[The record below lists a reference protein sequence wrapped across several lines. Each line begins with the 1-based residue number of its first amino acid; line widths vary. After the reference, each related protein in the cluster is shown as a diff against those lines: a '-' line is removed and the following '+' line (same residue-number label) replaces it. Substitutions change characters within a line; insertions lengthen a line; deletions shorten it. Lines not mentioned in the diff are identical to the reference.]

1 MYFYLRQNAKI
12 TGTLCGHGSWVL
24 SVAFSSDNL
33 HIVSGSSDRTVKV
46 WNKERMKCVHT
57 FYEHQDQVWG
67 VKYNPTATNI
77 VSVSEDRSIN
87 IYEVPAN
94 Q

>member
-1 MYFYLRQNAKI
+1 MS
-12 TGTLCGHGSWVL
+12 GHGSWVL
-24 SVAFSSDNL
+24 NVAFSPDNI
-33 HIVSGSSDRTVKV
+33 HFVSSSSDRTVKV
-46 WNKERMKCVHT
+46 WDREKLKCVHT

-67 VKYNPTATNI
+67 VKYNPSATNI

-87 IYEVPAN
+87 VYEVPAN